1 MDVEAN
7 AVVKDEY
14 TIEAWEESVP
24 LGELFVKLFYIVLL
38 RTALVATC
46 ILSFAWWP
54 TATC

>member
-24 LGELFVKLFYIVLL
+24 PGELFVKLFYIVLL

-46 ILSFAWWP
+46 MLSFAWWP